1 MGVSKRCL
9 WRSGR
14 KGQAK
19 GKPELMEYTLASTV
33 GRWSIWTRS
42 GFCDQPIGC
51 ILELCRHDTNA
62 SPNESMCTKRVMTEL
77 PLIYIGVRIL
87 PRGLHITSLSHS
99 HLMTTES
106 QRPKR
111 WDGALS
117 SLNKAI
123 AAVELAKADSRITQA
138 KAAFGSVVTLLA
150 IIGVG
155 TPLVSINQPLANLVH
170 RPQRST
176 KWTLS
181 TLG

>member
-1 MGVSKRCL
+1 
-9 WRSGR
+9 
-14 KGQAK
+14 
-19 GKPELMEYTLASTV
+19 
-33 GRWSIWTRS
+33 
-42 GFCDQPIGC
+42 
-51 ILELCRHDTNA
+51 
-62 SPNESMCTKRVMTEL
+62 MTEL
-77 PLIYIGVRIL
+77 PLIYIGVRVL
-87 PRGLHITSLSHS
+87 PRSLHVTSLSHS

-117 SLNKAI
+117 SLDKAI

-150 IIGVG
+150 IIRVG
-155 TPLVSINQPLANLVH
+155 TPLVSINQPLANLAH
-170 RPQRST
+170 RPQRPT